1 MKIIVNAT
9 PLLAPL
15 TGIGQYIRH
24 LFTAMDQ
31 MPAAKVTAYYGTH
44 CEQGMRLPASETTT
58 TQSATASEK
67 ASVSPPARR
76 ALSTRLM
83 QRGYHLLKRFTP
95 NPRAIRRVAE
105 RALFSW
111 HTRGQGQ
118 GEVLYHEPNYVP
130 LPYQGPLVITVC
142 DLSCF
147 DHPETHPKERVALFQ
162 RDLPKAIERAD
173 HIIVISH
180 ATGAALQRWFNVD
193 ASRITNTYLAADP
206 RFKPRS
212 VARLTPDLASLG
224 LTPGGYILSVGTL
237 EPRKNLSALF
247 AAYAGL
253 PDALRQRYPL
263 AVAGMSGWNTEGLMQ
278 SAQALLARGELRLLG
293 YVPDALIPPL
303 YAGAAAFCY
312 PSRYEGFG
320 LPALEAMASGVPV
333 LTSNTTSLPEVV
345 GDAGLMV
352 DPDDVDGLRERL
364 RQLLEDRAFADSLGQ
379 LGLVRAQTFS
389 WERCAQETFAVYQKV
404 MQQRGHA
411 L

>member
-1 MKIIVNAT
+1 MKIIVNGT
-9 PLLAPL
+9 LLLAPL

-24 LFTAMDQ
+24 LFTAMDRISE
-31 MPAAKVTAYYGTH
+31 VHLTLYYGTH
-44 CEQGMRLPASETTT
+44 CEQGMRLPSAE
-58 TQSATASEK
+58 ATAV
-67 ASVSPPARR
+67 AIAVA
-76 ALSTRLM
+76 
-83 QRGYHLLKRFTP
+83 QRGYSFLKRFVP
-95 NPRAIRRVAE
+95 HPRAIRRLADRV
-105 RALFSW
+105 LFGW
-111 HTRGQGQ
+111 HTRRQGQ
-118 GEVLYHEPNYVP
+118 EEVLYHEPNGMP
-130 LPYQGPLVITVC
+130 LPYKGPLVITVC

-147 DHPETHPKERVALFQ
+147 DHPETHPKERVELFQ

-173 HIIVISH
+173 HIIVISQ

-193 ASRITNTYLAADP
+193 AARITNTYLAADP
-206 RFKPRS
+206 RFAPRS
-212 VARLTPDLASLG
+212 AAALTPDLAGLG
-224 LTPGGYILSVGTL
+224 LTPGGYVLSVGTL

-263 AVAGMSGWNTEGLMQ
+263 AVAGMSGWNTEGLMR
-278 SAQALLARGELRLLG
+278 SAQALMARGELRLLG
-293 YVPDALIPPL
+293 YVPDAFIPSL

-364 RQLLEDRAFADSLGQ
+364 QQLLEDRPYAEQLGQ
-379 LGLVRAQTFS
+379 LGLLRAHTFS

-404 MQQRGHA
+404 MAQRGHS